1 MGFWYGE
8 VVVQIGFGFENDSF
22 ETGKNNSLTSDH
34 DDMKDG
40 GLQWIKLYF
49 FISIS
54 SKERTTTELIAFA
67 EAPMMD
73 KLYVDPCFPSN
84 LQSKE

>member
-1 MGFWYGE
+1 MDK
-8 VVVQIGFGFENDSF
+8 VV
-22 ETGKNNSLTSDH
+22 
-34 DDMKDG
+34 
-40 GLQWIKLYF
+40 F
-49 FISIS
+49 FISIF